1 MTRRTVEPT
10 RRFHLFL
17 YERDIEYL
25 ERRFGYGAPSSQRLG
40 VSTACREIIHARVK
54 ALRARENDR
63 LNAIN
68 DADAMQEDDEP
79 MHDDED
85 DEDEYDHTSTI
96 ASE

>member
-1 MTRRTVEPT
+1 MMMESMMTRRSVEPT

-54 ALRARENDR
+54 ALRARENER
-63 LNAIN
+63 LNAITI
-68 DADAMQEDDEP
+68 AQ
-79 MHDDED
+79 ED
-85 DEDEYDHTSTI
+85 DEDEYAPITS
-96 ASE
+96 E